1 MGTLSTSLLAR
12 MCQKCQKINTHLR
25 AEKVEQYLFIH
36 TIAYAYYVSYF
47 SKTRGP
53 IDNLTSLNST

>member
-36 TIAYAYYVSYF
+36 TIAYAYYVQLFLEDERS
-47 SKTRGP
+47 
-53 IDNLTSLNST
+53 D